1 MISVKELKKMN
12 DDKKKIKKE
21 CFKKILELINN
32 KILLISKTDET
43 STWFEI
49 PLFLLGYPTY
59 DMSECSSYL
68 KLKLETK
75 EFKVNFLE
83 PNILLISW

>member
-1 MISVKELKKMN
+1 MI
-12 DDKKKIKKE
+12 KKKIKKE

-32 KILLISKTDET
+32 KILLISKTEET

-49 PLFLLGYPTY
+49 PLFMLGYPTY
-59 DMSECSSYL
+59 DINECSSYL

-83 PNILLISW
+83 PNILLINW

>member
-12 DDKKKIKKE
+12 NDKKKIKKE

-32 KILLISKTDET
+32 KILLISKTEET

-49 PLFLLGYPTY
+49 PLFMLGYPTY
-59 DMSECSSYL
+59 DINECSSYL

-83 PNILLISW
+83 PNILLINW